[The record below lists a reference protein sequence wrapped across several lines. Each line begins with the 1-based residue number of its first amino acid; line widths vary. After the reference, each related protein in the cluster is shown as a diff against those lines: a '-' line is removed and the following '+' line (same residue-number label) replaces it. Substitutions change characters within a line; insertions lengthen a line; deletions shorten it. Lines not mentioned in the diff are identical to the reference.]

1 MFFMAAIAKQHLPRM
16 AAWSFLP
23 VRQLPA
29 DTPNRKDVGN
39 SSMRFVLTAARML
52 HCKLLVGLTVIAAAF
67 SGGAQAQTPIRFLL
81 DWKIDGTAAPLLLAI
96 DKGYFKA
103 EGLEVAVQ
111 EPASFDQGE
120 VAQEAIRRIAAG
132 EVEIGFGDFNA
143 MIRFRDQ
150 NPQKPITAVYIV
162 HNRAAYSIVGRKS
175 RGVIYPKDLEGKKVG
190 APARDGSFAQWKAFV
205 EVNALDASR
214 IEIVD
219 IGTPVREP
227 MLAAGQVDGVIGP
240 SFLSYI
246 NLKDRGVPA
255 DDITLMLMAN
265 YGVNLYGNAI
275 LVSDKF
281 AQDNP
286 EAVKAFLRAF
296 TKALKETV
304 AKPAVAVD
312 SVIKRNAAL
321 RKELEL
327 ERLKMAI
334 RDNLLTP
341 EVKANGFGAADAQR
355 LAKSVDLI
363 ALGYAFKQKP
373 DPGTLFDASFLPSP
387 ALRKAN

>member
-1 MFFMAAIAKQHLPRM
+1 
-16 AAWSFLP
+16 
-23 VRQLPA
+23 
-29 DTPNRKDVGN
+29 
-39 SSMRFVLTAARML
+39 VLTAARML

-132 EVEIGFGDFNA
+132 EVEIGFGDLNA

-227 MLAAGQVDGVIGP
+227 MLAAGQVDGVIGL

-255 DDITLMLMAN
+255 DDITLMLMAD
-265 YGVNLYGNAI
+265 YGINLYGNAI
-275 LVSDKF
+275 LVSGKF